1 MTIYKQFGMR
11 VKYLRTQKGM
21 SQEDLALEAGINKNY
36 LSDIERGARNPTL
49 KIMQEIADALN
60 INLEVLFK
68 GL

>member
-49 KIMQEIADALN
+49 KIMQQIADALN